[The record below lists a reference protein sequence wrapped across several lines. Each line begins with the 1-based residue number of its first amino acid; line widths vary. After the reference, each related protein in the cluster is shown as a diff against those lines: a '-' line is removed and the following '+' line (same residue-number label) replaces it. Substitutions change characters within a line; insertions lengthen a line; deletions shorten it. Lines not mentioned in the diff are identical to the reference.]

1 MPCDFGCTHK
11 EGRWEQVYAERETHP
26 ICRQVPL
33 SSPGWAAELEAVAH
47 ETQRS
52 LHLTDGPLLRV
63 VYVDRGTEPGR
74 LLLVAHH
81 LVVDG
86 VSWRVLVE
94 DVQTAYR
101 QLAAGR
107 PCQLPAKTTSLKD
120 WRHRVGTYAA
130 SAALAAERPYWEAA
144 VARLATQPGVTP
156 ADQRLATATTVRVAL
171 TAAETQALVQD
182 VPSVYRTEVNDVLL
196 TALAQTLCRWNG
208 QAAVCVE
215 LEGHGRED
223 LFADVDLTR
232 TVGWFTTR
240 FPVWLEPGTEGPGA
254 AIQAIKGQLR
264 QLPNKGIGY
273 GILRYLSP
281 DDAVRARLTPPH
293 PPAISF
299 NYLGQLEAGIEGDAL
314 FDFADEPIGPSRD
327 PQSIWRDQL
336 TVNAQVLDQ
345 RLWIDW
351 TSPAAADGAGSMAYW
366 ASQYVEALRNL
377 INHCAAPDA
386 GGAVSSD
393 FALAGL
399 DDTEL
404 SNLLEKIG

>member
-1 MPCDFGCTHK
+1 MRRGKPIRSV
-11 EGRWEQVYAERETHP
+11 GRCA
-26 ICRQVPL
+26 L
-33 SSPGWAAELEAVAH
+33 SSSGWEAELEAVAH

-144 VARLATQPGVTP
+144 VARFATQPVVTP
-156 ADQRLATATTVRVAL
+156 ADQRVATATTVRVAL

-182 VPSVYRTEVNDVLL
+182 VPAVYRTEVNDVLL

-254 AIQAIKGQLR
+254 AIQKIKGQLR

-281 DDAVRARLTPPH
+281 EDAVRARLTPPH

-299 NYLGQLEAGIEGDAL
+299 NYLGQVDSTLNQGSLFTLATESIGD
-314 FDFADEPIGPSRD
+314 SRD
-327 PQSIWRDQL
+327 PHSKRFDCFTVTVHVADQ
-336 TVNAQVLDQ
+336 Q
-345 RLWIDW
+345 LWIDW
-351 TSPAAADGAGSMAYW
+351 TSPASNGSSDAPESW
-366 ASQYVEALRNL
+366 AHHYVASLRAL

-386 GGAVSSD
+386 GETVAAD
-393 FALAGL
+393 FEEAGL
-399 DDTEL
+399 TDDEF
-404 SNLLEKIG
+404 NDLLKEIG